1 MNRTRKLAALSA
13 FALVT
18 TGLVAGC
25 GGDDGG
31 GEDPAEVLRESLTQE
46 TSYDSGVINIGRDA
60 SLEGETN
67 GSLEADVS
75 GPFQSGAEG
84 QPPEL
89 ALDATATV
97 NAEGLPQLPGGT
109 FSFDF
114 DGGFALAEDSLFVT
128 YQGTTYEASQRL
140 YSQISPLLETAE
152 NAGET
157 TQDPES
163 VDPLIEALDNLENE
177 GTEDVEGESTVH
189 VSGDLDF
196 AGLVEEQG
204 TAAALPEEAVQ
215 LFETVDASL
224 DFYAAEED
232 KSFRRI
238 DFSFGL
244 DEVPEELSGQGFEG
258 VDFTISVGISEPNTE
273 QTIEAPSG
281 ETRPL
286 DDLLAQFG
294 ASEQQ
299 ILQGL
304 EQGLGGGLGTIPG
317 AGGDIGTSGG
327 AAADPEVQEC
337 IANAADAEAITEC
350 LNQ

>member
-1 MNRTRKLAALSA
+1 
-13 FALVT
+13 V
-18 TGLVAGC
+18 GC
-25 GGDDGG
+25 GGDDDG
-31 GEDPAEVLRESLTQE
+31 GEDPAEVLRESLTQD
-46 TSYDSGVINIGRDA
+46 TSYESGVINIALDA

-67 GSLEADVS
+67 GSIDADVS
-75 GPFQSGAEG
+75 GPFQGGTEG
-84 QPPEL
+84 QTPEV

-128 YQGTTYEASQRL
+128 YQGTTYEASQKL

-152 NAGET
+152 SASEST
-157 TQDPES
+157 TDPES

-189 VSGDLDF
+189 VSGDVDF
-196 AGLVEEQG
+196 ASLLEQQEG
-204 TAAALPEEAVQ
+204 AAALPEQATQV
-215 LFETVDASL
+215 FENLDASL
-224 DFYAAEED
+224 DYFAAEED

-238 DFSFGL
+238 DFSLAL
-244 DEVPEELSGQGFEG
+244 DEVPEELSAQGFEG
-258 VDFTISVGISEPNTE
+258 LDFTISVGISDPNSE
-273 QTIEAPSG
+273 QTIEAPTG

-286 DDLLAQFG
+286 DDLLGQFG

-304 EQGLGGGLGTIPG
+304 QQGLGSVPGTLPGAGGGLGTP
-317 AGGDIGTSGG
+317 GG
-327 AAADPEVQEC
+327 AASDPQVQEC
-337 IANAADAEAITEC
+337 IANAADADAITEC